1 VADFLRSQTGLKL
14 AELDYVTLEAIK
26 ASLQP
31 KAKGKS
37 KAPGASGGAKKR
49 KAVAG
54 PEEGGEE

>member
-1 VADFLRSQTGLKL
+1 MADFLRSQTGLKL
-14 AELDYVTLEAIK
+14 AELDYVTLEAIQ

-31 KAKGKS
+31 KASKG